1 MTLDYTR
8 RVAGLRRRLFGAS
21 ILAIAG
27 AALLQAQIPGR
38 NVNMVSGDRWPQGDP
53 YLQRQNEPS
62 MAASTRNPLHLLA
75 GSNDYRTVDLPGLQ
89 DGGET
94 GDAWLGLYK
103 SLDGGQRWTSTLL
116 PGYPQDTSDAGIASP
131 MKGYQAGADPVVR
144 PGSNG
149 LFYYAG
155 LVFDRTGTF
164 KKSRI
169 FVARFIDNNN
179 KEAGDPIHFLG
190 AQSVASDSGETGN
203 FLDKPWLAVDVPRS
217 GAKTCQIQTPGVATQ
232 PISAGTAYVAY
243 AVISGSGTDLRG
255 TIMFSRSIDCGQTW
269 SAPIQVSR
277 PEDPVNQGATIAID
291 PITGAVYVAWRR
303 FALDGNG
310 QDAIMVAKSAGGG
323 GFETPRTLREFYSGR
338 SLGQL
343 MKFLVGKRKTVTTTE
358 AAPVP
363 DAPLDAFDQKTAA
376 DTFRTNAYPTMAV
389 DGGGRVYVAW
399 TERGF
404 RTNNNNAQAFD
415 AGIVMSTS
423 PNGSA
428 WTTPFAIEPAAGPG
442 HQLMPSL
449 TFAGGKLMLIYY
461 DLREDISGVFREFVD
476 ETSAAT
482 VANLRHT
489 IDVRATQASPAD
501 VPQFAPSVQVSEY
514 LQGSVANSTTV
525 RQLQFNPPNL
535 KLFQLGEVP
544 FMGDYV
550 DIAAAPAM
558 VQDASGAWKYN
569 TATTTAPVF
578 HAVWTDNRDVK
589 PPTDG
594 NWANYTP
601 PTGTQINSVFDPTKQ
616 VEPCSPGRAGMRNQ
630 NVYTSK
636 ITAGLLAGSPGNSK
650 PLSTTIP
657 RAFVVF
663 AQNTTDLNKHFRF
676 TITAQPPGGRASF
689 TQLTSAPIVTQ
700 IDSFVPARSTVSK
713 SIFATSSDPDAK
725 VPVSITEISSSGVVV
740 PQGLSSIVL
749 LNPDISNPDISNPDI
764 SNPDIS
770 NPDISNAEVYNP
782 DISNPDISNPDISNP
797 DISNPDISNPD
808 ISNVVVLN
816 PDISNPD
823 ISNPDISNPDISNPD
838 ISNPDISNPDISNG
852 SLTDVTWTVTNNGNT
867 TSNYT
872 IDVLG
877 SVPVPPGIKV
887 QIIVYKTYTTPV
899 SDGCTLKYTTH
910 TVLVSNIVDPSVTP
924 ELFLEPGG
932 TGRVTLRILDT
943 NPTDGV
949 VLNPLDATT
958 PVEPTVRATAVNTEE
973 LGTPGAEEPEATPPS
988 TSNTMLTVITQPTT
1002 AEVGGSLGTVM
1013 VQVMRTVNGV
1023 TNPLSGASVATGILT
1038 NPTGGNL
1045 DGQTVT
1051 LTNMDGYAVFTTLS
1065 IDRPGNGYQL
1075 SFTAAAAG
1083 ALPVSSAIFSVS
1095 SPASDDPSQ
1104 KVFVVTNTADSGV
1117 GSLRQAMMNAN
1128 ATPNVVGPDI
1138 IAFDIKTASPHVI
1151 APQTALP
1158 DIGEPV
1164 ILDAT
1169 TQPGFNQATRE
1180 PVVRVSGVLLPS
1192 STIGFNFVGPGG
1204 STIRGFSITGF
1215 GTPATAD
1222 TTTAIRIASPGVTVH
1237 GNWIGIAPDGTV
1249 VGNQTG
1255 IWVTGGTADIGG
1267 ASGVITR
1274 NVIGGGRV
1282 GILIA
1287 GGSNSRVRGNYIGLA
1302 PDGLTSASHTV
1313 AGISMFGAPTNTTI
1327 GGPRADGGFF
1337 AADSPA
1343 NVIAGN
1349 NTGLLLQNSGASGP
1363 TNTSILGNVL
1373 GMGIDGVAVPNT
1385 NTSINVRS
1393 SPGTRI
1399 GQPGAGNVIGGNSV
1413 IGAPSIA
1420 VFVSALL
1427 PLTDNEIPVIQSN
1440 WIGLDP
1446 TGMLARPT
1454 ANGISLLGRARI
1466 GGSSLAGEGN
1476 VIAGQGNPTASP
1488 TPTGSGIVVQPEGAD
1503 STISGNVIGLN
1514 AVGAALPNGFAGIN
1528 VSGANGL
1535 TIGGTDPGQGNVISG
1550 NAFRGIHIG
1559 NGALGGATVPP
1570 SNLAIEGNKIGTDA
1584 GGALAG
1590 VGNGSA
1596 GIAIVAGTDITVGG
1610 HTPAS
1615 ANVIA
1620 GNALGPFGFP
1630 AGVNVIST
1638 GTQASILSNRIF
1650 ANGGPGIDI
1659 GPVGVT
1665 PNDTGDVDTGAN
1677 GHQNFPQV
1685 TGLGD
1690 GITGELEI
1698 FLNSAPG
1705 VYRIQVFTNTS
1716 CDPSGNGEGEQFLT
1730 QTFVT
1735 TNVDGFANVVVPM
1748 TLTPGQK
1755 LTATATDSAGN
1766 TSEFSACTTV
1776 APSTVVVGPIGGD
1789 GGSPW
1794 SLSCPS
1800 SYVAVAL
1807 QGRAGDD
1814 IDRTE
1819 LICAPRADLF
1829 GTRVS
1834 AGAVG
1839 TFGGVD
1845 YGAALTCASG
1855 SYLSG
1860 VHGLF
1865 GTTGAGFVIDTI
1877 GAHCANPNGTVTT
1890 TTTVGV
1896 PFPVVNAAFSL
1907 VCPTGKKI
1915 IGIQGRSG
1923 LVLDQIQLVCQ

>member
-1 MTLDYTR
+1 MTR
-8 RVAGLRRRLFGAS
+8 HHAGRVAGLRRRLFGAA
-21 ILAIAG
+21 ILATTA

-38 NVNMVSGDRWPQGDP
+38 NVNMVSGNRWPDGDP

-62 MAASTRNPLHLLA
+62 LAASTRNPLHLLA
-75 GSNDYRTVDLPGLQ
+75 GSNDYRTVDLPGLTEA
-89 DGGET
+89 GET

-103 SLDGGQRWTSTLL
+103 SRDGGQRWTSTLL
-116 PGYPQDTSDAGIASP
+116 PGYPQDTSAAGLASP
-131 MKGYQAGADPVVR
+131 MKGYQAAADPVVR
-144 PGSNG
+144 AGSNG

-179 KEAGDPIHFLG
+179 KEAGDPIHYLG
-190 AQSVASDSGETGN
+190 ASAVASDSGETGN
-203 FLDKPWLAVDVPRS
+203 FLDKPWAAVDVPRS
-217 GAKTCQIQTPGVATQ
+217 GAKTCQILTPGEDAQ
-232 PISAGTAYVAY
+232 PISAGAVYVAY
-243 AVISGSGTDLRG
+243 AVISGTGSDLRG

-269 SAPIQVSR
+269 SAPIQVSK

-291 PITGAVYVAWRR
+291 PVTGTVYVAWRR

-310 QDAIMVAKSAGGG
+310 QDAIMVAKSSGGG

-358 AAPVP
+358 TAPIP
-363 DAPLDAFDQKTAA
+363 DAPLDAFDQRTAA
-376 DTFRTNAYPTMAV
+376 DTFRTNAYPTMAI
-389 DGGGRVYVAW
+389 DGTGRVYVAW

-415 AGIVMSTS
+415 SGIVMSTS
-423 PNGSA
+423 VTGSA
-428 WTTPFAIEPAAGPG
+428 WTIPFAIEPASGPG

-449 TFAGGKLMLIYY
+449 AFAGGKLMMVYY

-476 ETSAAT
+476 ETSAAA

-489 IDVRATQASPAD
+489 IDLRVTQASPAE
-501 VPQFAPSVQVSEY
+501 VPQFSQSVRVSEY
-514 LQGSVANSTTV
+514 LQGSTPNSTV
-525 RQLQFNPPNL
+525 VQQLQFNPPNL
-535 KLFQLGEVP
+535 QLFQLGEVP
-544 FMGDYV
+544 FIGDYV

-558 VQDASGAWKYN
+558 VQDATGTWKYN
-569 TATTTAPVF
+569 TAASTAPVF

-589 PPTDG
+589 PPSDG
-594 NWANYTP
+594 NWSLYTP
-601 PTGTQINSVFDPTKQ
+601 PTGTQINSVFDPTQQ

-650 PLSTTIP
+650 PLSPTIP

-676 TITAQPPGGRASF
+676 TITAQPTGGRASF
-689 TQLTSAPIVTQ
+689 TQLSNAPIVTQ
-700 IDSFVPARSTVSK
+700 IDSFVPPRSTVSK
-713 SIFATSSDPDAK
+713 SVFATSSDPDAK
-725 VPVSITEISSSGVVV
+725 VPVSITEISSSGTVV
-740 PQGLSSIVL
+740 PQGLSSVVL

-852 SLTDVTWTVTNNGNT
+852 ALTDVTWTVTNNGNT
-867 TSNYT
+867 TANYT

-877 SVPVPPGIKV
+877 NVQVPTGIKV

-924 ELFLEPGG
+924 DLFLEPGG
-932 TGRVTLRILDT
+932 TGKVTLRILDT

-958 PVEPTVRATAVNTEE
+958 PVEPTVQATAVNTQE
-973 LGTPGAEEPEATPPS
+973 LGTPGAEEPEATPPT
-988 TSNTMLTVITQPTT
+988 TSNTTLSVINQP
-1002 AEVGGSLGTVM
+1002 ASADVAMSLGTVT
-1013 VQVMRTVNGV
+1013 VRVMRTVNGV
-1023 TNPLSGASVATGILT
+1023 TSPLSGASVAAGILI

-1051 LTNMDGYAVFTTLS
+1051 VTSLDGYAVFSTLS
-1065 IDRPGNGYQL
+1065 IDRPGIGYQL
-1075 SFTAAAAG
+1075 SFTATGAG
-1083 ALPVSSAIFSVS
+1083 ALPVASASFSVTT
-1095 SPASDDPSQ
+1095 PGADPSQ
-1104 KVFVVTNTADSGV
+1104 HVFVVTNTADSGV
-1117 GSLRQAMMNAN
+1117 GSLRQAMINAN
-1128 ATPNVVGPDI
+1128 STLNVAGPDI
-1138 IAFDIKTASPHVI
+1138 IAFDIKTASPHI
-1151 APQTALP
+1151 ITLQTSLP
-1158 DIGEPV
+1158 DIVEPV
-1164 ILDAT
+1164 MLDAT
-1169 TQPGFNQATRE
+1169 TQPGFNQAARE
-1180 PVVRVSGVLLPS
+1180 PVVRVSGALLPS
-1192 STIGFNFVGPGG
+1192 STIGFNFVGPAG
-1204 STIRGFSITGF
+1204 STIRGFSMTGF
-1215 GTPATAD
+1215 GTPTTPD

-1237 GNWIGIAPDGTV
+1237 GNWIGVAPDGAV

-1267 ASGVITR
+1267 ASGVMTR
-1274 NVIGGGRV
+1274 NVIAGGRV
-1282 GILIA
+1282 GLLVVA
-1287 GGSNSRVRGNYIGLA
+1287 GNNTQIRGNYIGLSN
-1302 PDGLTSASHTV
+1302 DGLTAAGHTV

-1337 AADSPA
+1337 AANSPA
-1343 NVIAGN
+1343 NIIGGN
-1349 NTGLLLQNSGASGP
+1349 ATGILIQGSTGSKP
-1363 TNTSILGNVL
+1363 TNTSIFGNVI
-1373 GMGIDGVAVPNT
+1373 GMGVDGVAKPNT
-1385 NTSINVRS
+1385 TTGITVRS

-1399 GQPGAGNVIGGNSV
+1399 GQPGAGNVIGGNSPTAPPSIFV
-1413 IGAPSIA
+1413 IASGAPDMA
-1420 VFVSALL
+1420 DA
-1427 PLTDNEIPVIQSN
+1427 PVIESN

-1446 TGMLARPT
+1446 TGTTVRPT
-1454 ANGISLLGRARI
+1454 GTGISLFAPAI
-1466 GGSSLAGEGN
+1466 VGGNALVGEGN
-1476 VIAGQGNPTASP
+1476 IISGHGNPTAAP
-1488 TPTGSGIVVQPEGAD
+1488 FPTGVGINVSPEGAG
-1503 STISGNVIGLN
+1503 SIIRGNVIGLN
-1514 AVGAALPNGFAGIN
+1514 VSGAATPNGFAGIN
-1528 VSGANGL
+1528 VAGATDL
-1535 TIGGTDPGQGNVISG
+1535 TIGGTDPGQGNVISA
-1550 NAFRGIHIG
+1550 NAYRGIHIG
-1559 NGALGGATVPP
+1559 NGPLGVPP
-1570 SNLAIEGNKIGTDA
+1570 TNIAIEGNKIGTDA
-1584 GGALAG
+1584 AGALAG

-1596 GIAIVAGTDITVGG
+1596 GIAIVAGTGITVGG
-1610 HTPAS
+1610 PTPVS

-1638 GTQASILSNRIF
+1638 GTQASILTNRIF

-1659 GPVGVT
+1659 GPVGAT

-1690 GITGELEI
+1690 GITGEVEI
-1698 FLNSAPG
+1698 FLNSPPG

-1716 CDPSGNGEGEQFLT
+1716 CDPSGNGEGEEFLM

-1735 TNVDGFANVVVPM
+1735 TNSDSFANVVVPM
-1748 TLTPGQK
+1748 TLTPGQI

-1776 APSTVVVGPIGGD
+1776 ALNTVVVGPVGGD

-1794 SLSCPS
+1794 SLSCPP
-1800 SYVAVAL
+1800 SYAAVAL

-1829 GTRVS
+1829 GPRVS

-1860 VHGLF
+1860 VYGLA

-1877 GAHCANPNGTVTT
+1877 GAHCANPNGSVTT

-1896 PFPVVNAAFSL
+1896 PWPVVNAAFSL

-1923 LVLDQIQLVCQ
+1923 LVLDQILLVCQ